1 MLLSASMQFVVRK
14 LRFRAGSIPSLWS
27 VRVSSRPAC
36 SRQALFQAGQSR
48 RVHQPEFGFKG
59 VQCGL
64 CSFVGVAVIGL
75 LKLATDPWTL

>member
-1 MLLSASMQFVVRK
+1 MERQGF
-14 LRFRAGSIPSLWS
+14 F
-27 VRVSSRPAC
+27 
-36 SRQALFQAGQSR
+36 QALFQAGQSR